1 VSKDVTAMPSE
12 PGVTIVN
19 RSRDVVIADQVE
31 IASSFWARG
40 KGLIGRKSLPHGFA
54 LVIQPCGSIHMCL
67 MSLPIDV
74 LHIDRQGRV
83 VKILHA
89 IKPWRLGP
97 IVFKSAW
104 VVELPAYRAAE
115 TGAQVGD
122 LIDIARVAASS
133 ADAVEERA
141 IGDRVSIG
149 S

>member
-1 VSKDVTAMPSE
+1 
-12 PGVTIVN
+12 
-19 RSRDVVIADQVE
+19 
-31 IASSFWARG
+31 
-40 KGLIGRKSLPHGFA
+40 
-54 LVIQPCGSIHMCL
+54 

-104 VVELPAYRAAE
+104 VVELLAYRAAE
-115 TGAQVGD
+115 TGTQVGD
-122 LIDIARVAASS
+122 LIDIARTAASS